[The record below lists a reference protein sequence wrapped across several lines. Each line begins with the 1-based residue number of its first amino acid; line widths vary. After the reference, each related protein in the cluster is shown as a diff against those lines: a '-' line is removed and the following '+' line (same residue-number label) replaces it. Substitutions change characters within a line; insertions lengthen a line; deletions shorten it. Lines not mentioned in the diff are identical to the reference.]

1 MKIVHW
7 AAIVVVALFTLM
19 NLGTVTGGTPGVVI
33 AVGIV
38 LGLGGLA
45 SVYGLVR
52 RTPWA
57 RTVALVV
64 TALNIVGAL
73 VGLIAGWDGWAIGLV
88 INAVALVLLAVDR
101 PATRS
106 AQPELG

>member
-19 NLGTVTGGTPGVVI
+19 NLGTVTGGTPAVVI
-33 AVGIV
+33 VFGIV

-57 RTVALVV
+57 RTVALAV
-64 TALNIVGAL
+64 TALNIVLAM
-73 VGLIAGWDGWAIGLV
+73 VGLIVGWEGWDIGLV
-88 INAVALVLLAVDR
+88 INVVALLLLAVDR

-106 AQPELG
+106 AQPELS